1 MQVAQIDFKSQT
13 ASKDFANS
21 LIKTGFA
28 VIKTP
33 PIDYSLV
40 KDVFAEWADFF
51 ASDYKMNY
59 LYNNDTQD
67 GLFPQS
73 VSETAVGYNIKDIKE
88 FYHYYPWGQYPKE
101 LSAKTKILQSQ
112 MTDVAVTLLQWIED
126 NLPPEIRNKLSEPLT
141 NMIKDS
147 EQILMRILHYP
158 PLIGEEAKGA
168 LRAHAHT
175 DINLITVLVAA
186 SQSGL
191 QVKDTNGTWV
201 EVPVDPG
208 MLSINIS
215 DMLQEATSGFYKSTV
230 HRVINPTDENR
241 LKSRYSIPLFLHPR
255 PDVVLSSR
263 YTAGSFLQE
272 RLQQIGT
279 KK

>member
-1 MQVAQIDFKSQT
+1 MQVTQVDFKSQT

-21 LIKTGFA
+21 LINTGFA
-28 VIKTP
+28 VIKNH

-40 KDVFAEWADFF
+40 KEVFNEWAKFF

-67 GLFPQS
+67 GLFPIS
-73 VSETAVGYNIKDIKE
+73 TSETAVGYNIKDIKE

-101 LSAKTKILQSQ
+101 LTDKTKDLQLQ
-112 MTDVAVTLLQWIED
+112 MTDIAVTLLGWAED
-126 NLPPEIRNKLSEPLT
+126 NLPSNIRDRLTEPLS

-158 PLIGEEAKGA
+158 PLKGDEAHGA
-168 LRAHAHT
+168 IRANAHT
-175 DINLITVLVAA
+175 DINLLTVLVAA
-186 SQSGL
+186 SESGL
-191 QVKDTNGTWV
+191 ELQDKNGNWI

-215 DMLQEATSGFYKSTV
+215 DMLQEATDGFYKSTV

-241 LKSRYSIPLFLHPR
+241 LKSRYSIPLFLHAR
-255 PDVVLSSR
+255 PEVVLSSR

-272 RLQQIGT
+272 RLKQIGT